1 MPKYNLIKTAGNKSA
16 YSLWNYTPIDRRWSR
31 QTIYYTQHKKPI
43 LMTPR
48 KKFVADTPSGRK
60 NYRPQAKFVVVGGK
74 FRKVI
79 EKTPLPAKLRSYLKQ
94 PVQPQ
99 NYVNSNK
106 ANLYSIKR
114 LTEKQ
119 LKQKKVTTALKA
131 ISALP
136 ENLKR
141 PVLYK
146 AGLVTA
152 QQRNK
157 AVSKHASSR
166 S

>member
-1 MPKYNLIKTAGNKSA
+1 MPKYNLVKIAGNRSV
-16 YSLWNYTPIDRRWSR
+16 YSLWNYTPFDRRWSR
-31 QTIYYTQHKKPI
+31 QTVYYTKDKKPI

-48 KKFVADTPSGRK
+48 KKFIADTPTGK
-60 NYRPQAKFVVVGGK
+60 KDYRPKAKFVVVGGK
-74 FRKVI
+74 FREVV

-94 PVQPQ
+94 PTQPQ
-99 NYVNSNK
+99 NYVNTNK
-106 ANLYSIKR
+106 ANMYSVKR

-119 LKQKKVTTALKA
+119 LKQKKVATALKA

-141 PVLYK
+141 PVLYR
-146 AGLVTA
+146 AGLATA

-157 AVSKHASSR
+157 VVSRRASSR